1 MPVLCEQQ
9 IIQNELQ
16 MRWFL
21 LCFQHSAG
29 FLENICFSV
38 KNTFFFYVNSYH

>member
-21 LCFQHSAG
+21 LCFQLAFWKIFVFLLKTHS
-29 FLENICFSV
+29 FSM
-38 KNTFFFYVNSYH
+38 